1 MNDDNR
7 ASAET
12 ESTTEES
19 SSTTL
24 TDEVSGETSQRN
36 DVLAELEDMTPLEIS
51 EWSTIKEAAEENPD
65 IFFDDKYSQVT
76 DALAASYNANT
87 RMFAQCQNEL
97 GELNVAYNPVLKKI
111 RERGDEIER
120 EENEEETE
128 DRGPAEVEKPDREVY
143 WDEVEEVV
151 LRNFGQDALNTLEAT
166 CANMLS
172 LVFTDI
178 ENSPMLFLEG
188 SSGAGKSLVIKLTE
202 GTNIVVRVD
211 DVTSASFVSHGGIED
226 DEEEGAND
234 LLPLITHRNMS
245 IREMGP
251 MFSGNKEDIEELWSV
266 LAGVG
271 DGDGRQKATG
281 NQGLRGYTGDHTFAL
296 QGATTY
302 LKPHAW
308 NAMGTV
314 GGRVLFHEYDRDPN
328 RAEYR
333 ANQYDH
339 DKTETERFEETEEVV
354 NNFLRTVWHEIAD
367 GYGSVNWRNTEWRSE
382 DVDDWRSDNEDTE
395 KATVILAELIAKAR
409 TPASRGEEASWN
421 VGWEEVADRLIDQ
434 LQNIN
439 KTSALMKGREK
450 VTMDDVAISA
460 RCALS
465 TCPKK
470 RRPYVKWVMDTEF
483 EGDSIE
489 LSEMIQY
496 TGDPEAECMRYME
509 LIDGVG
515 LGTFK
520 NDGTRDSP
528 VWKLYRDKTFTN
540 VWETGLEF
548 PEGMYEDLR
557 NGRGESNY

>member
-1 MNDDNR
+1 
-7 ASAET
+7 
-12 ESTTEES
+12 
-19 SSTTL
+19 
-24 TDEVSGETSQRN
+24 
-36 DVLAELEDMTPLEIS
+36 
-51 EWSTIKEAAEENPD
+51 
-65 IFFDDKYSQVT
+65 
-76 DALAASYNANT
+76 
-87 RMFAQCQNEL
+87 
-97 GELNVAYNPVLKKI
+97 
-111 RERGDEIER
+111 
-120 EENEEETE
+120 
-128 DRGPAEVEKPDREVY
+128 
-143 WDEVEEVV
+143 
-151 LRNFGQDALNTLEAT
+151 
-166 CANMLS
+166 
-172 LVFTDI
+172 
-178 ENSPMLFLEG
+178 
-188 SSGAGKSLVIKLTE
+188 
-202 GTNIVVRVD
+202 
-211 DVTSASFVSHGGIED
+211 
-226 DEEEGAND
+226 
-234 LLPLITHRNMS
+234 
-245 IREMGP
+245 

-439 KTSALMKGREK
+439 ADEGSR
-450 VTMDDVAISA
+450 
-460 RCALS
+460 
-465 TCPKK
+465 
-470 RRPYVKWVMDTEF
+470 
-483 EGDSIE
+483 EGDDGRRGNQCQVCPVNVSQE
-489 LSEMIQY
+489 TEALRQV
-496 TGDPEAECMRYME
+496 GD
-509 LIDGVG
+509 GH
-515 LGTFK
+515 
-520 NDGTRDSP
+520 
-528 VWKLYRDKTFTN
+528 
-540 VWETGLEF
+540 
-548 PEGMYEDLR
+548 
-557 NGRGESNY
+557 